1 MPSRACLPSRIPDDV
16 RRPLTWDGVCSRL
29 MDTFTGGAFL
39 AGLGLHVGASNLVL
53 GILASLPVLAQVVQL
68 PALAALLSVKDR
80 RRTVIALCAVARAL
94 LGVIALGLLLA
105 PSAIGPWTLVAL
117 LGVNALLAV
126 TATAAW
132 NWWMRDLLP
141 ADELGAFFG
150 HRMRR
155 NTVAALL
162 AMLAAG
168 AVLDHLVAVG
178 HADDG
183 YALLFGLGAAAG
195 FLGLW
200 FLHRTP
206 HVEPPPSPPPSQ
218 AFAAMRRA
226 FRSGHPGAILASA
239 AVGCAATFAL
249 PFVAVFLL
257 RAHGFSYLGVTAL
270 AVVSQLAYLAGLR
283 GWGHITDRHGDRAV
297 LIITMGILAVVALG
311 WALAGWR
318 SAPLLVAWVTALHFL
333 AGFALG
339 GVDLANGN
347 LLLKSAPPD
356 NAVAY
361 LAAAAL
367 TRASV
372 AGVGTLVAGAL
383 WQALGG
389 RRLASLAHG
398 GWTLAGFQVLAAIS
412 FALAIAAVL
421 LTRRVR
427 EPRQVAVADVAV
439 AMRREVGQ
447 MSSIAGIR
455 GLLHAV
461 SYTTELMAAP
471 FASRRRRRGPPAAS
485 PPPAGPPPSASP
497 SPDPPR

>member
-1 MPSRACLPSRIPDDV
+1 M
-16 RRPLTWDGVCSRL
+16 TWDGVCSRL

-80 RRTVIALCAVARAL
+80 RRTVIALCAVARSL
-94 LGVIALGLLLA
+94 LGVIALGLVLV
-105 PSAIGPWTLVAL
+105 PGTIGPWTLTL
-117 LGVNALLAV
+117 LLAVNALLVV
-126 TATAAW
+126 TATATW

-141 ADELGAFFG
+141 SEELGAFFG
-150 HRMRR
+150 QRMRR

-168 AVLDHLVAVG
+168 ALLDAMVARG
-178 HADDG
+178 LTDEG
-183 YALLFGLGAAAG
+183 YAMLFGLGAAAG
-195 FLGLW
+195 FAGLW

-218 AFAAMRRA
+218 AYQAMRRA
-226 FRSGHPGAILASA
+226 FRSGHPGAIAASA
-239 AVGCAATFAL
+239 WVGCAATFAL

-257 RAHGFSYLGVTAL
+257 RAHGYSYLAVTSL

-283 GWGHITDRHGDRAV
+283 GWGHIADRHGDRAV
-297 LIITMGILAVVALG
+297 LIMTMGILAVTALG
-311 WALAGWR
+311 WATAGWR
-318 SAPLLVAWVTALHFL
+318 SDPVLAAWVTVLHFL

-361 LAAAAL
+361 LAAASL
-367 TRASV
+367 TRATV
-372 AGVGTLVAGAL
+372 AGVGTLAAGAL
-383 WQALGG
+383 WQALGP
-389 RRLASLAHG
+389 RRLWSTPEGAWSLV
-398 GWTLAGFQVLAAIS
+398 GFQVLAAIS
-412 FALAIAAVL
+412 VVLAVVAIA

-439 AMRREVGQ
+439 AMRREVAQ
-447 MSSIAGIR
+447 MSSIAGVR
-455 GLLHAV
+455 GLLHVV
-461 SYTTELMAAP
+461 SYTTELMAGP
-471 FASRRRRRGPPAAS
+471 FAARRRRRGTAAPASTA
-485 PPPAGPPPSASP
+485 PAGPPPSASSP
-497 SPDPPR
+497 PDPPR